1 MLHILMNSPFKN
13 NNINRFSKMI
23 DFFDDFLAIQ
33 DGVIISLKNNYF
45 IKLIKSLTKNLYV
58 LEEDLL
64 ARGFRKNISSIFFVI
79 NYEQFVFLTVKNKK
93 QISW

>member
-1 MLHILMNSPFKN
+1 MNSPFKN

>member
-1 MLHILMNSPFKN
+1 MLHVLMNSPFKN
-13 NNINRFSKMI
+13 SNINSFFKMV

-45 IKLIKSLTKNLYV
+45 IELIKSLTKNLYV

-64 ARGFRKNISSIFFVI
+64 ARGFKKNISNFFFVI
-79 NYEQFVFLTVKNKK
+79 NYEQFVFLTIKNKK